1 MKFLWPE
8 MFWLLLIVP
17 ALIGSYVLLLRRK
30 KKMTVRYAS
39 LGMVK
44 QAMGKQSL
52 WKRHVPPALFL
63 LAITTMLLAATRPTA
78 IVKLPS
84 QQQTIMLAMD
94 VSGSMRAT
102 DVEPNRLVAAQN
114 AAKAFLNDL
123 PRPIRVGIVTFAGS
137 AAVVQPP
144 TLARDDLHA
153 AIDRFQLQRATA
165 IGSGIVLSLATLF
178 PEDGIDIASVTENR
192 IESRTARIGK
202 PADSG
207 EKRDFQPVP
216 PGSNN
221 TAAIILLTDGQ
232 QTTGVDTMEAARM
245 AAERG
250 VRVYTV
256 GIGTVDGKNID
267 FEGWSMRVRLDEETL
282 KSVANMTHA
291 EYFFAGTAT
300 ELKTVY
306 QSLTSR
312 VVFEKK
318 ETEVTALLAMVGAAL
333 AMLAA
338 GLSMWWFNRIL

>member
-17 ALIGSYVLLLRRK
+17 ALIGFYVLLLRRK

-63 LAITTMLLAATRPTA
+63 LAITAILLAATRPTA

-84 QQQTIMLAMD
+84 QQQTIILAMD

-102 DVEPNRLVAAQN
+102 DVEPNRLVAAQS

-123 PRPIRVGIVTFAGS
+123 PRTTRVGIITFAGS

-202 PADSG
+202 PAESG

-291 EYFFAGTAT
+291 EYFFAGTAN

-312 VVFEKK
+312 VVFEKR
-318 ETEVTALLAMVGAAL
+318 ETEVTALLALVGAAL
-333 AMLAA
+333 AVLAA
-338 GLSMWWFNRIL
+338 GLSMWWFNRLL